1 MKSSSTRISLLQTYS
16 SFDQNP
22 ESIFESLKEQTERRR
37 TARFFIGKREV
48 GRTFSSLKGKG
59 KKDFFRTLK
68 TKEVLEKKY
77 IKKLY
82 KREQAVRQ
90 VPRKR
95 RSKKAFKINPRDF
108 VSFRIG
114 PGLDRLVQ
122 GKPSVRAKPD
132 GLN

>member
-48 GRTFSSLKGKG
+48 GRPFSSLKGKG

-68 TKEVLEKKY
+68 TKEVLEKNY
-77 IKKLY
+77 IKGNRPSDKSLVKGDQRKL
-82 KREQAVRQ
+82 
-90 VPRKR
+90 
-95 RSKKAFKINPRDF
+95 SKSIQEI
-108 VSFRIG
+108 S
-114 PGLDRLVQ
+114 
-122 GKPSVRAKPD
+122 
-132 GLN
+132 